1 MTDPDRRSLAVNEEP
16 LPPERYPWQPIDRP
30 GVLAERRFIQT
41 GEIDSVLQTL
51 GAKLMPNLHRVLAV
65 GSNASFDVM
74 HRKMARVGLETPL
87 AMTIM
92 SHTGVAVGHSA
103 HVSLPGYVAAAPY
116 RCAGYVRRFVA
127 VHVDDE
133 QLAPLDPTEPNC
145 ARIEHE
151 GTWIYAS
158 HWEVLAV
165 RGIPVSSHRRPASTR
180 SSVPPTPVGEIGSG
194 APWEPRSRLQS
205 AHDGTVSE
213 WRHHWRS
220 TGLIR
225 HAGSLYPAAEGS
237 AQPASTSSPTS
248 VTSPSLMYSQTP
260 ASRYRA

>member
-30 GVLAERRFIQT
+30 GVLAERRFIRIS
-41 GEIDSVLQTL
+41 EIDSVLQTL
-51 GAKLMPNLHRVLAV
+51 GAKLMASRHRVLAV

-74 HRKMARVGLETPL
+74 HRKMARVGLETPI

-133 QLAPLDPTEPNC
+133 QLAPLDSTEPNC

-151 GTWIYAS
+151 GTRIYAS

-165 RGIPVSSHRRPASTR
+165 RGIPVSLRPQAGLHTFLRAADSRWRDRFGGT
-180 SSVPPTPVGEIGSG
+180 VGAEV
-194 APWEPRSRLQS
+194 ARQL
-205 AHDGTVSE
+205 AHDGTVNE

-225 HAGSLYPAAEGS
+225 HAGFPIPRG
-237 AQPASTSSPTS
+237 
-248 VTSPSLMYSQTP
+248 
-260 ASRYRA
+260 